1 MDCDGDFCRSTERLH
16 QLVCDPKVWV
26 HLLNGTAA
34 FPSEKIEE
42 LVNLAGKKRNLK
54 MMVELLASA
63 AKKFSGPMKSDNPQM
78 EIVWAVRGSWS
89 LVSTNLELQS
99 NRYNN
104 VEEFFNV
111 AKAVGVINDLR
122 ILRVKCYEPDFAVC
136 RPTLKMVLNH
146 VEQQGRKLSY
156 LRLPSVDL
164 CSRPVKEL
172 FLPLL
177 RVTKKWWVRW
187 LDLGWDLVCDD
198 IVNMPLDGG
207 HIRHLYVFKR
217 RKQLNLDL
225 LRRVWTIATQMR
237 FRGPNVHHF
246 IEVRGG
252 QGPNQG
258 EGAWQNVVNQINIG
272 M

>member
-1 MDCDGDFCRSTERLH
+1 M
-16 QLVCDPKVWV
+16 CDPKVWV

-63 AKKFSGPMKSDNPQM
+63 ARKFSGPRKSDKPQV

-122 ILRVKCYEPDFAVC
+122 ILRVKCYEPDFAAC
-136 RPTLKMVLNH
+136 RPTLKIVLNH

-172 FLPLL
+172 FSSLL
-177 RVTKKWWVRW
+177 RVTKKWWVWR
-187 LDLGWDLVCDD
+187 LDLGWDLACDD
-198 IVNMPLDGG
+198 IADMPVDGG
-207 HIRHLYVFKR
+207 HIVRLFVFKR
-217 RKQLNLDL
+217 KKQLNLDL
-225 LRRVWTIATQMR
+225 LRRVWEIATQMS
-237 FRGPNVHHF
+237 FRGPYVHSHNE
-246 IEVRGG
+246 IRS
-252 QGPNQG
+252 
-258 EGAWQNVVNQINIG
+258 EGAEGQTKEKAPGRMWLTRSILECEKLVIYMEIN
-272 M
+272 